1 MYNVNRQCI
10 HKTKSKIFVS
20 KKLPSITDEYGN
32 EITQYDEP
40 QKFMFNVQPL
50 TEDSEIREFGE
61 LVNSMRRITITNK
74 PKYLNVFTEF
84 DKVYVDNR
92 PNSNEIEYG
101 ENADYRIY
109 LVRNQNTMIV
119 VYLIKEVK

>member
-40 QKFMFNVQPL
+40 QKFIFNVQPL

-74 PKYLNVFTEF
+74 TKYLNVFTEF
-84 DKVYVDNR
+84 DKVYVDTI

-109 LVRNQNTMIV
+109 LVRKQNTMIV